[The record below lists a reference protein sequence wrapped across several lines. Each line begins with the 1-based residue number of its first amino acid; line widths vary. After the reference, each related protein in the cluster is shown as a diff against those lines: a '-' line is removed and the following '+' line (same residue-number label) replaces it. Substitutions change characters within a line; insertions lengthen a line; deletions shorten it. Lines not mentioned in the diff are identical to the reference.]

1 MGDKMRK
8 CLLKFPV
15 LVLFEKSS
23 ETRKLFKVK
32 FYFKISLFAG
42 VFCNQLVKKT
52 NYNLLLTA
60 SANESCERR
69 LKPLKIYH

>member
-23 ETRKLFKVK
+23 ETRKLFKIE
-32 FYFKISLFAG
+32 FYFQISLFAG
-42 VFCNQLVKKT
+42 DFAIKMVTKSSNKEKKLV
-52 NYNLLLTA
+52 L
-60 SANESCERR
+60 
-69 LKPLKIYH
+69 IYC